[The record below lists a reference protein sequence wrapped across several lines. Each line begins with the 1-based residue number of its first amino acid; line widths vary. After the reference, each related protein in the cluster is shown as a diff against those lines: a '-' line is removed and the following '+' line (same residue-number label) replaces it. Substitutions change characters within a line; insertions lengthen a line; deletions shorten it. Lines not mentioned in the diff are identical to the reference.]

1 MATHLVLRPQGPPSG
16 SWQDINKGSLLA
28 SLFQLCTGWGPGI
41 LHLRDSDGLCPDVP
55 ADRPYLRR
63 NRSEQGSSWSN
74 GVTAL
79 QKGAPFSN
87 LRLWEKAQAMHPR
100 SPALSISQPFVFS
113 PRGSLSPQKPRTRAR
128 IPAPSAGAEAGADQK
143 LEPGMRAWRGAELS
157 APILPTLRSVPIA
170 HQPRAQRKMA
180 ARSAADSH
188 VSRRYR
194 RTPPPPLAESRTPR
208 DAQP

>member
-1 MATHLVLRPQGPPSG
+1 MATHLVLRPQGPQVVRGRTSIKVRYSSCAPAGARGYYISG
-16 SWQDINKGSLLA
+16 TAMA
-28 SLFQLCTGWGPGI
+28 SVQTF
-41 LHLRDSDGLCPDVP
+41 P
-55 ADRPYLRR
+55 ATHYVSAG
-63 NRSEQGSSWSN
+63 NRSEEGSSWSN

-87 LRLWEKAQAMHPR
+87 LRLWEKAQAIHPR

-113 PRGSLSPQKPRTRAR
+113 PRGSLSSQKPRARAR
-128 IPAPSAGAEAGADQK
+128 NPAPSGGAEAGAEQK
-143 LEPGMRAWRGAELS
+143 LEPGVRAWRGAELS
-157 APILPTLRSVPIA
+157 APILPTLRPVPTA
-170 HQPRAQRKMA
+170 HRPRAQRKMA

-208 DAQP
+208 VAQP